1 MQRQGALAFEYEK
14 ELSAER
20 LTSLAGLP
28 LYLDLILV
36 SGMAAAVHRHVH
48 AAGEQGWMDIQM
60 VIALIFLNLSGG
72 DCMSDLDRLE
82 HDAGFAAI
90 LLSIER
96 CLFSPARAP
105 RAGGAV
111 AAHAGACGAVAG
123 RGGGMAGRFHDPDA
137 PKAEAGHAS
146 IPAVT
151 EELQGLWLV
160 NQVLLEFMQTHNPS
174 DGGDAGHGRDADR
187 DAQARRAVLLQEVQG
202 VSAAELLVGGTGHDA
217 LFGVPGRQRPGRT

>member
-14 ELSAER
+14 ESSAER

-82 HDAGFAAI
+82 QDAGFSAI

-96 CLFSPARAP
+96 CLFSW
-105 RAGGAV
+105 
-111 AAHAGACGAVAG
+111 
-123 RGGGMAGRFHDPDA
+123 RGGGGAR
-137 PKAEAGHAS
+137 
-146 IPAVT
+146 
-151 EELQGLWLV
+151 
-160 NQVLLEFMQTHNPS
+160 
-174 DGGDAGHGRDADR
+174 GGVRCR
-187 DAQARRAVLLQEVQG
+187 RRARWRNG
-202 VSAAELLVGGTGHDA
+202 CAVSTT
-217 LFGVPGRQRPGRT
+217 RTRRRRRPGMHPSRQ